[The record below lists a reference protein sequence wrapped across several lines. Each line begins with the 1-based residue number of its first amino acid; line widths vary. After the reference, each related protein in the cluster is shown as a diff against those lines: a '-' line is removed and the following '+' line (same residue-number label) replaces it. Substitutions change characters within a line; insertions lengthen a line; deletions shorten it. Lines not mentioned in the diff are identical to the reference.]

1 MKYYKII
8 KDNSFIGA
16 CSSND
21 FIRYQSKNHCYVSC
35 NERIGEYVDCMG
47 KLYRDTWMPPVSN
60 ESIKPFEQ
68 ALIIEIN
75 EQEYN
80 TYMEAIINNE
90 EIIYDDTDWQEPII
104 INDDTIDEISID
116 FIRSS
121 KLNEMSHAC
130 RTTIESGIDL
140 EIRGVTKHFSLTTQD
155 QLNLMSA
162 QTMAQTQTLIPY
174 HADGEETD
182 FYTNEEINQIAE
194 AAAAFKVQHITYYN
208 SLKTYINALETIE
221 EISAI
226 TYGVEIPDEYKSDVL
241 KVLEQ

>member
-1 MKYYKII
+1 MKYYKIMTFENKI
-8 KDNSFIGA
+8 IGA
-16 CSSND
+16 VSSSD
-21 FIRYQSKNHCYVSC
+21 FVRYSPIGHSYIRC
-35 NERIGEYVDCMG
+35 NETKGEYVVFDG
-47 KLYRDTWMPPVSN
+47 ITYRAAWMAPCKTDRAYIEAQV
-60 ESIKPFEQ
+60 
-68 ALIIEIN
+68 IEIS
-75 EQEYN
+75 EEEYQIF
-80 TYMEAIINNE
+80 MDAIEHNE
-90 EIIYDDTDWQEPII
+90 EIPDENEDIPPLPEPTDDIQQE
-104 INDDTIDEISID
+104 TLE

-121 KLNEMSHAC
+121 KLNEMSYIC

-140 EIRGVTKHFSLTTQD
+140 EIRSETKHFSLTTQD

-194 AAAAFKVQHITYYN
+194 AAAAFKVQHTTYYN

>member
-1 MKYYKII
+1 MKYYKIVQ
-8 KDNSFIGA
+8 DNSIIGA
-16 CSSND
+16 VSSRN
-21 FIRYQSKNHCYVSC
+21 FIQYSPVVGCFLRS
-35 NERIGEYVDCMG
+35 NEQDGEYISFQG
-47 KLYRDTWMPPVSN
+47 KLYRDTWMSPIQMQQSYT
-60 ESIKPFEQ
+60 
-68 ALIIEIN
+68 LIRAIEIN
-75 EQEYN
+75 EEEYQI
-80 TYMEAIINNE
+80 YIQAIENNE
-90 EIIYDDTDWQEPII
+90 TIVDDPDEPQHEIPEIIDPIDI
-104 INDDTIDEISID
+104 ASVE
-116 FIRSS
+116 FIRES
-121 KLNEMSHAC
+121 KIKEMSYIC

-140 EIRGVTKHFSLTTQD
+140 EIRGEIKHFSLTTQD

-194 AAAAFKVQHITYYN
+194 AAAAFKVQHTTYYN